1 MVHREKCIHHVKCQ
15 KAKIFIMDDDKMIRR
30 VASFMLTGL
39 GLSAITCSTGEE
51 AVDFY
56 RKEKVSN

>member
-1 MVHREKCIHHVKCQ
+1 
-15 KAKIFIMDDDKMIRR
+15 MDDDKMIRR